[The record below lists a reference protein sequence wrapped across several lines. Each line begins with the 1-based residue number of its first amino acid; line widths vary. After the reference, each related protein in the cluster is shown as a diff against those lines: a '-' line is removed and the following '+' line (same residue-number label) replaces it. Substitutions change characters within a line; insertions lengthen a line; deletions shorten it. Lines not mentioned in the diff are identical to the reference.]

1 MYRIY
6 KHNYLLMNNAYFS
19 IGDLFIDA
27 NIVIH
32 SNVYKIR
39 TSSTKEKTYICTSS
53 IKYEVI
59 KIPEQ
64 RILGTEG
71 SFLGTKL
78 ICMRNFFH

>member
-1 MYRIY
+1 MQVGETCNGYRAIVF
-6 KHNYLLMNNAYFS
+6 KG
-19 IGDLFIDA
+19 IDDLFIA
-27 NIVIH
+27 AEIVIH

-39 TSSTKEKTYICTSS
+39 TSPTKEKTYICTSS